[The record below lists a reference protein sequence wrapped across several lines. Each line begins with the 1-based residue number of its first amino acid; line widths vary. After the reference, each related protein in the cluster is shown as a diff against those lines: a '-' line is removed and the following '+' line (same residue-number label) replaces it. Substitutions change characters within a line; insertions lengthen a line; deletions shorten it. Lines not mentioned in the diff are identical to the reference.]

1 VPRVRDYRAELLA
14 ALERSPRA
22 LCQAELLRAIRAAG
36 NVSALLELRRLVRE
50 GRVRA
55 AEVNGRRY
63 YYVRDDQAVAD
74 TVGMGDLQRE
84 VLALLLREGAARVS
98 QIARELGRH
107 PSSVSRAIQG
117 LVRRGLVRW
126 SVVRRAYALTP
137 EGEVVALV
145 LQ

>member
-1 VPRVRDYRAELLA
+1 MPRARDYRAELLA

-55 AEVNGRRY
+55 AEVDGRRY
-63 YYVRDDQAVAD
+63 YYVRGDQVVAD
-74 TVGMGDLQRE
+74 TVGMGGLQRQI
-84 VLALLLREGAARVS
+84 LQLLLREGPMRVC
-98 QIARELGRH
+98 QIARELGRRS
-107 PSSVSRAIQG
+107 SSVSVAIQG

-126 SVVRRAYALTP
+126 SAAWGAYVLTP
-137 EGEVVALV
+137 EGEVVAATL
-145 LQ
+145 